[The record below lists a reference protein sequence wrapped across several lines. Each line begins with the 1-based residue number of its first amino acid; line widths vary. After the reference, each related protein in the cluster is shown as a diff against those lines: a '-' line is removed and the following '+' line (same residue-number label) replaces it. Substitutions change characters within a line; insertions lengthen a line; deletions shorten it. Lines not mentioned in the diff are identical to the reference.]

1 MYNDLTSND
10 GRNAMTNYFDTN
22 LAYDMKQE
30 AEVCRAGKTTAE
42 YREEYKANRDRYDYN
57 PGDYEGDEE

>member
-1 MYNDLTSND
+1 
-10 GRNAMTNYFDTN
+10 MTNYFDTN

>member
-1 MYNDLTSND
+1 
-10 GRNAMTNYFDTN
+10 MTNYFDTN

-42 YREEYKANRDRYDYN
+42 YHEENKANRDRFYYN
-57 PGDYEGDEE
+57 PCDYVGDEE